1 MPSYLRICV
10 AVSGTIFVLVLA
22 AVLAFNLH
30 LQSPSMQERL
40 RQGAMETIGLPLT
53 VRSAIYT
60 PWDGIRLRGLVVPD
74 MENER
79 VNFLEASEFQI
90 VFRLIPLLRREFVV
104 SRLLLKEAVLTWR
117 QNDEGQWRVPR
128 EPDKA
133 VPRPAGTPVT
143 PAPQPL
149 PAPGIPAPSAFGVRV
164 ENLAVL
170 RSRILF
176 ENRDGWPLLDSE
188 GITIRADLSGDGNAR
203 GDAKVPEAVLAGL
216 VVAKDLA
223 STFTLEQGMLALP
236 DIHGEISGGQL
247 TGHGSIATR
256 AEGSPYE
263 WSLRLDGFQLKQ
275 LRLPP
280 KMGGT
285 RLEGLLS
292 AAFEISG
299 RNAPHRQVLGTTR
312 FEVRE
317 GRLIPSPYLQELGRV
332 LDIRELRG
340 MDLREAFA
348 DLRIDNDLIH
358 VEPLW
363 LQADELAIELKGTV
377 TRGGKLDLKGRLL
390 LSPQAASRIASQTGK
405 ELPPSGTPPLP
416 DYGVL
421 TFKVTG
427 SLQEPKSDLVK
438 RLLGGGVGGQIGEF
452 FLNML
457 GAP

>member
-1 MPSYLRICV
+1 MPSYLRICL
-10 AVSGTIFVLVLA
+10 AVSGAFLVLVLA

-30 LQSPSMQERL
+30 LQSPSMQEQL

-117 QNDEGQWRVPR
+117 QNDEGQWQIPR
-128 EPDKA
+128 EPAKA
-133 VPRPAGTPVT
+133 VSRPAGTPVT
-143 PAPQPL
+143 PAPQPS
-149 PAPGIPAPSAFGVRV
+149 PTPVTASAPAFGVRV

-170 RSRILF
+170 RSRVLF
-176 ENRDGWPLLDSE
+176 ENRDGWPLLDAD
-188 GITIRADLSGDGNAR
+188 GITTRAELTGDGNAR
-203 GDAKVPEAVLAGL
+203 GDASVPEAVLAGL
-216 VVAKDLA
+216 VVASDLA
-223 STFTLEQGMLALP
+223 STFTLERGLLTLP
-236 DIHGEISGGQL
+236 DIHGSVSGGTL

-256 AEGSPYE
+256 NDGSPFE
-263 WSLRLDGFQLKQ
+263 WSLRLDDFQLKQ
-275 LRLPP
+275 LRMPP

-292 AAFEISG
+292 AAMEISG
-299 RNAPHRQVLGTTR
+299 RNAPQRQVLGSSR
-312 FEVRE
+312 LEVKE

-332 LDIRELRG
+332 LDIRELQG
-340 MDLREAFA
+340 MDLREACA

-358 VEPLW
+358 VAPLW
-363 LQADELAIELKGTV
+363 LRAEELAVELKGTV

-390 LSPQAASRIASQTGK
+390 LSPQAAARIASQTGRQ
-405 ELPPSGTPPLP
+405 LPPAGVEPLP

-427 SLQEPKSDLVK
+427 TLQEPKSDLVK

-452 FLNML
+452 FLNLL
-457 GAP
+457 GTP

>member
-1 MPSYLRICV
+1 MPSYLRIC
-10 AVSGTIFVLVLA
+10 SIIFGTIFLVVLA

-90 VFRLIPLLRREFVV
+90 VFRLVPLLRREFVV

-117 QNDEGQWRVPR
+117 QNEEGQWRVPR

-133 VPRPAGTPVT
+133 VSRPAGTPVT
-143 PAPQPL
+143 AAPQPS
-149 PAPGIPAPSAFGVRV
+149 PAPPVLTPPAFGVRV
-164 ENLAVL
+164 EQLAVL

-176 ENRDGWPLLDSE
+176 ENRDGWPLLDADA
-188 GITIRADLSGDGNAR
+188 ITVRTDLDGSGNAK
-203 GDAKVPEAVLAGL
+203 GDARVPEAVLAGL
-216 VVAKDLA
+216 VVAGDLA
-223 STFTLEQGMLALP
+223 STFTLEQGLLNLP
-236 DIHGEISGGQL
+236 DIQGTVSGGRL
-247 TGHGSIATR
+247 GGKGSIETR
-256 AEGSPYE
+256 KEGSPYE
-263 WSLRLDGFQLKQ
+263 WSLRLADFELQR
-275 LRLPP
+275 LRMPP

-292 AAFEISG
+292 AALEISG
-299 RNAPHRQVLGTTR
+299 RNAPQRQVQGTTR
-312 FEVRE
+312 LDVKE

-340 MDLREAFA
+340 MDLHEAYA
-348 DLRIDNDLIH
+348 NLRIDNDLIH

-363 LQADELAIELKGTV
+363 LRADEVAIELKGTV

-390 LSPQAASRIASQTGK
+390 LSPGAASRVAAQTRK
-405 ELPPSGTPPLP
+405 ELPVAGDGPLP

-427 SLQEPKSDLVK
+427 TLQEPKSDLVK